1 MFYNT
6 ILADITDLQIE
17 GISLH
22 DSLLDV
28 MSQKEIDQAKVTFY
42 PKSKKFKMIQSNK
55 ISNLDYDMVFFSVK
69 SNDSNYKI
77 YEIKTIVPVYNL
89 TDCFVQRN
97 DLVKDIKQTFET
109 EFSKGKVKIKR
120 WEDINDDDKTGES
133 LVDSVDFIFE
143 DGKIRVACDY
153 YGKEFRIKNNLSSD
167 YNHLSI
173 SIFDN
178 EFYEWIQ
185 KESQ

>member
-1 MFYNT
+1 M
-6 ILADITDLQIE
+6 IE
-17 GISLH
+17 
-22 DSLLDV
+22 
-28 MSQKEIDQAKVTFY
+28 
-42 PKSKKFKMIQSNK
+42 SNK
-55 ISNLDYDMVFFSVK
+55 ISNLNYDQVYFSIK
-69 SNDSNYKI
+69 SNDPNYKI
-77 YEIKTIVPVYNL
+77 YEIKTVLVVFNL

-109 EFSKGKVKIKR
+109 EFSEGKVKIDR
-120 WEDINDDDKTGES
+120 WENIDNDDKTGES
-133 LVDSVDFIFE
+133 LVDSIDFIFK

-153 YGKEFRIKNNLSSD
+153 YGKEYRIKNNLSSD